1 MSSALRQSLVL
12 LLLLAVAPWPSANAH
27 EVRPG
32 YLEVRQVD
40 VEAFDVL
47 WKVPAN
53 GEYRLGMHA
62 RLPKE
67 CEGAPNQ
74 GSFVGGAFVERWRA
88 ICPGGLVGRTIDIEG
103 LSATRTDVLA
113 RIEWQDGTTQT
124 TRLTPERTSFIAAA
138 TPGGLEVAKTYLV
151 LGVEHILLGIDHLLF
166 VLGLMFLVGNW
177 RRLVATVTAF
187 TVAHSIT
194 LAAATLG
201 LVHVAQAP
209 VEATIALSIMF
220 VAAEI
225 IHGAHGQPRLA
236 ARAPWLVAF
245 VFGLLHGFG
254 FAGALREIGLP
265 QKTFRLRCCSST
277 SASKSA
283 SCCSSRPSSQFSLP
297 HESLAPAGFARPRA
311 VALRV
316 ADPHTGGVR
325 HRVGRGLLDRTADRW
340 ILAMSVCTRLQSA
353 LRLSR
358 PY

>member
-1 MSSALRQSLVL
+1 MRRLLVL
-12 LLLLAVAPWPSANAH
+12 LLWPAAWLPFMAQAH

-32 YLEVRQVD
+32 YLEVRQV
-40 VEAFDVL
+40 EAETFDVI
-47 WKVPAN
+47 WKVPAR
-53 GEYRLGMHA
+53 GEYRLRLHA

-67 CEGAPNQ
+67 CKGAPNQ

-88 ICPGGLVGRTIDIEG
+88 QCPGGLAGRTIDIEG

-113 RIEWQDGTTQT
+113 RIEWSDGTTQAV
-124 TRLTPERTSFIAAA
+124 RLTPERASFEAKAA
-138 TPGGLEVAKTYLV
+138 PGALEVAKTYFM

-166 VLGLMFLVGNW
+166 VLGLLFLVGNW
-177 RRLVATVTAF
+177 KRLVATVTAF

-225 IHGAHGQPRLA
+225 IHGAHGEPRLA
-236 ARAPWLVAF
+236 SRAPWLVAF

-265 QKTFRLRCCSST
+265 QKDVPLALLFFNVGVEAGQLMFV
-277 SASKSA
+277 AA
-283 SCCSSRPSSQFSLP
+283 VVVVFS
-297 HESLAPAGFARPRA
+297 
-311 VALRV
+311 V
-316 ADPHTGGVR
+316 
-325 HRVGRGLLDRTADRW
+325 
-340 ILAMSVCTRLQSA
+340 MTRLVRKQGSRDHGPWHSEA
-353 LRLSR
+353 LIRTPVAYVIGSIAAFWTVQR
-358 PY
+358 VMGFWA